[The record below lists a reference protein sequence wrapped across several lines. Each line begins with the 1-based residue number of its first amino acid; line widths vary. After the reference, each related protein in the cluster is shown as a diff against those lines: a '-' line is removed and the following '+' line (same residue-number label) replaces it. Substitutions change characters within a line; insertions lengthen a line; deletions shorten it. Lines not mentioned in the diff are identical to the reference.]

1 MQEKINIIKK
11 LLPKAF
17 VRAPRN
23 AETLIIAPNGFFS
36 PQRIQQMADSIKGAL
51 PDAKDVYVGQ
61 GGVVEGLIVVKF

>member
-17 VRAPRN
+17 VKARN
-23 AETLIIAPNGFFS
+23 AETLIVSPNGFFS
-36 PQRIQQMADSIKGAL
+36 PQRIQQMADSIKDAL
-51 PDAKDVYVGQ
+51 PDARDVYVGQ

>member
-17 VRAPRN
+17 VKIRN
-23 AETLIIAPNGFFS
+23 AETLIVAPDGFFS
-36 PQRIQQMADSIKGAL
+36 PQRIQQMAGTVKDAL

-61 GGVVEGLIVVKF
+61 GGAVEGLIIVKF

>member
-17 VRAPRN
+17 VKVRN
-23 AETLIIAPNGFFS
+23 AETLIVSPGGFFA
-36 PQRIQQMADSIKGAL
+36 PQFVRLMADAIKDAL
-51 PDAKDVYVGQ
+51 PDARDVYVGQ

>member
-17 VRAPRN
+17 VKARN
-23 AETLIIAPNGFFS
+23 AETLIVSPNGFFS